1 MSVLLFLL
9 FVVAV
14 TAWTLPLIYSLFAP
28 WWKTRAGRAV
38 FCLYWMIALLV
49 LHFVLEAQ
57 FGQAPGWVEVVLL
70 LLLEACLLWTC
81 YTIVSKQLRA
91 QRERRRLLS

>member
-1 MSVLLFLL
+1 MSVVVLLP
-9 FVVAV
+9 VVAV
-14 TAWTLPLIYSLFAP
+14 TAWALTLIYSLFAP

-38 FCLYWMIALLV
+38 FCLYWMIAVLV
-49 LHFVLEAQ
+49 AHFVVESR
-57 FGQAPGWVEVVLL
+57 FGQSPEWVEVVLL

-91 QRERRRLLS
+91 QRERRELIE